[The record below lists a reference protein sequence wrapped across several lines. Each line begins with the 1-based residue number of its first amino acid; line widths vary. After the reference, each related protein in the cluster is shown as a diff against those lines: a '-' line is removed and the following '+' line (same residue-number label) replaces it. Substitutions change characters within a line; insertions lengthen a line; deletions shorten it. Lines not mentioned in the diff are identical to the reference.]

1 MKLDI
6 IFNRSEDDNG
16 YATFRVGAYNQQ
28 PRRNM
33 FLQDISIEEWSKGSD
48 GNLLHYMKADK
59 PVGKSVWRHSASLT
73 AFDSYDVCKKDLI
86 ETMNKQILQ
95 FVKI

>member
-59 PVGKSVWRHSASLT
+59 PLAKACGGTAQASLHLT
-73 AFDSYDVCKKDLI
+73 H
-86 ETMNKQILQ
+86 TMCARKT
-95 FVKI
+95 